1 MNYFLSL
8 DLEGG
13 GTILIRPESVAVI
26 ERDDAYDFEII
37 ITNTGEEY
45 AVRKGQFAPNLLIH
59 RTSHAGMRVL

>member
-26 ERDDAYDFEII
+26 ERDDAYDFDII
-37 ITNTGEEY
+37 VTTAGEEY
-45 AVRKGQFAPNLLIH
+45 AVRKGQFAPNIMIN
-59 RTSHAGMRVL
+59 RTSHAGLRVL